1 MSDCISKEQIEEL
14 IRSNVSII
22 SQATATVS
30 VAVANLKK
38 KREHPGEG
46 ISNIRRKRKSV
57 DQI

>member
-38 KREHPGEG
+38 KEHPGEG
-46 ISNIRRKRKSV
+46 ISNIRRKIKSV